1 MAVYAVLCSLWWVC
15 GPGVVVTVQC
25 FTPGHFFGV
34 CLWVLEL
41 GHLGW
46 AWLASNTSS
55 LKPFWCLSVWHS
67 SPVVLFG
74 MYRHVHPQ
82 QSCGYMVIGLGQFPF
97 PGCLD
102 TSVCRAVEC
111 RRSGNFPVKS
121 VSSALL
127 AQPSDPMSSC
137 FVPGAR
143 SDGVWIVQLC
153 QPNKWMCI
161 HTSTFLWSVLCAHLV
176 RSAYLTLERALESFS
191 KFWYSL
197 QLLTVGL
204 VCSCAT
210 KHKCNQHSFV
220 WQTEMWRGVRG
231 NQEDSHE

>member
-1 MAVYAVLCSLWWVC
+1 MAVLLSCACFAGC
-15 GPGVVVTVQC
+15 RAAVVVTVHC

-46 AWLASNTSS
+46 ACLAWNTNS
-55 LKPFWCLSVWHS
+55 LEPFWCLSVWHS

-74 MYRHVHPQ
+74 MCRPVHPQ
-82 QSCGYMVIGLGQFPF
+82 QAVVTWILVLGSSHSLAVWMQLFAGDQGTLQLKVSPLCSSC
-97 PGCLD
+97 
-102 TSVCRAVEC
+102 
-111 RRSGNFPVKS
+111 
-121 VSSALL
+121 SA
-127 AQPSDPMSSC
+127 SDPMSSC

-143 SDGVWIVQLC
+143 SVWIVQLC

-161 HTSTFLWSVLCAHLV
+161 HTSTFLWSLLCAHLV

-191 KFWYSL
+191 KFWCPL
-197 QLLTVGL
+197 QLVTMGL

-220 WQTEMWRGVRG
+220 WQTEMWRGIRG